1 MIDVTPVPPSAPPP
15 RSPRSRLL
23 PGIVLMLVGA
33 WLLAANLGWSLP
45 YSISSSIFGAI
56 PLFFIGVG
64 IVGLSFPS
72 RHVSRSRGAW
82 LLGVGI
88 YLACG
93 FYHVLGLSWGTAWP
107 IVIIGGGL
115 AVMLS
120 RDDLLC
126 DRGRRRSRVI
136 HGA

>member
-1 MIDVTPVPPSAPPP
+1 MIDVTPVPPSPPPP
-15 RSPRSRLL
+15 RSPRSRLV

-45 YSISSSIFGAI
+45 YSMYSAI
-56 PLFFIGVG
+56 PLVFIGVG

-72 RHVSRSRGAW
+72 RHISRARGAW
-82 LLGVGI
+82 LLGVGV

-93 FYHVLGLSWGTAWP
+93 FFNVLGLNWGTAWP

-120 RDDLLC
+120 RNDLHC
-126 DRGRRRSRVI
+126 DDRGRRRSRVI